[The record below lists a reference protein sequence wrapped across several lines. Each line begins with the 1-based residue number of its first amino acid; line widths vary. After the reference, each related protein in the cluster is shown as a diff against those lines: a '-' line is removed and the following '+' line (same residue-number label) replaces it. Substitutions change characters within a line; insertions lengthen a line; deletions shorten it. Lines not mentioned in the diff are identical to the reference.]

1 MPVPAEPAPRNSTR
15 WILQLRTGDPQRAE
29 DSHQPRA
36 RRTLDVVVVAAHLV
50 AIAREQPYRVDAGPI
65 LEMDAAARKDLLH
78 SLHELVHECVAF
90 RNGRPCLTD
99 AEIERIVEQAFVVGA
114 EIEYHRQQH
123 LRRHAG
129 ASGVELQL
137 ADRNAHAVGAEITQ
151 AENALAAGG
160 ADEAQ
165 VFLRP
170 VAQDLLYPTLVLDR
184 DVHAARPAKDVAE
197 FQAGLADGGVV
208 DDRQEARGIGHQGA
222 IEQRLVVI
230 EEPDQIDVA
239 IDVAGL
245 VPELLQYALELHVLG
260 FDGVGQ
266 QPGQLQRFAFG
277 VHEGGRFGELGLQK
291 ELHARLAR
299 ESV

>member
-1 MPVPAEPAPRNSTR
+1 M
-15 WILQLRTGDPQRAE
+15 
-29 DSHQPRA
+29 
-36 RRTLDVVVVAAHLV
+36 
-50 AIAREQPYRVDAGPI
+50 
-65 LEMDAAARKDLLH
+65 
-78 SLHELVHECVAF
+78 F
-90 RNGRPCLTD
+90 
-99 AEIERIVEQAFVVGA
+99 
-114 EIEYHRQQH
+114 
-123 LRRHAG
+123 
-129 ASGVELQL
+129 
-137 ADRNAHAVGAEITQ
+137 
-151 AENALAAGG
+151 
-160 ADEAQ
+160 
-165 VFLRP
+165 
-170 VAQDLLYPTLVLDR
+170 DR
-184 DVHAARPAKDVAE
+184 DVHAARPTKDVAE

-277 VHEGGRFGELGLQK
+277 VHKGGRFGELGLQK
-291 ELHARLAR
+291 KLHARLAR

>member
-1 MPVPAEPAPRNSTR
+1 
-15 WILQLRTGDPQRAE
+15 
-29 DSHQPRA
+29 
-36 RRTLDVVVVAAHLV
+36 
-50 AIAREQPYRVDAGPI
+50 
-65 LEMDAAARKDLLH
+65 
-78 SLHELVHECVAF
+78 
-90 RNGRPCLTD
+90 
-99 AEIERIVEQAFVVGA
+99 
-114 EIEYHRQQH
+114 
-123 LRRHAG
+123 
-129 ASGVELQL
+129 
-137 ADRNAHAVGAEITQ
+137 EITQ

-165 VFLRP
+165 VFLWP

-197 FQAGLADGGVV
+197 FQAGFADGGVV

-245 VPELLQYALELHVLG
+245 VPELLPYALELHVLR

-266 QPGQLQRFAFG
+266 QP
-277 VHEGGRFGELGLQK
+277 
-291 ELHARLAR
+291 
-299 ESV
+299 